1 MLVEHRLVHLNPNNL
16 HQTSLLLTEEFYRQ
30 SKFSSCNPGALV
42 LRMEGN
48 QCNRTFKPYLVY
60 TGYSGHSSDSVNHRA
75 KRMGAARGRS
85 ESGFPSANHHRPQKN
100 AIRVCG
106 DWSEQL
112 SSKGKI
118 YFYNCITEVSQW
130 QKPPEWKLPD
140 MDQDE
145 LLRLLGS
152 REQGDGKN
160 LKRPRVSASASTN
173 SKEEGYDVRVSPKR
187 SKYLTDVRPKSQT
200 AARKVSPN
208 SLPDAAHCASDI
220 TDRASSQRPHSNPRL
235 SPRRNPD
242 DRRVCPTL
250 PNRRHAPSNGP
261 LRLHPNDDMDISPN
275 SSPMSGCSGSSRSA
289 LNNQSPHFSKC
300 GRVDYGRSHAPRA
313 VYDPLRTR
321 GLEVYSSNSTHSGC
335 PVGRKQTRQKDICQ
349 LRGCETPSR
358 TLSEATVNRYPIKK
372 GLRVIPTAAHPAAAA
387 AGSSEALLLHVF
399 LAEKPPAGSLR
410 HLVDAIRAS
419 IGGLL
424 SHSPTSSTRAAERES
439 PGTDRVDYV
448 SRPAYP
454 GTRELLYPQDSRHPP
469 SPHGSVDRQKRDRQF
484 WSPKRIVN
492 DSSSSFGSQ
501 TEENRTCPRP
511 DGPSHLLSDP
521 SQEQHRLGIQNK
533 GRLAPEHL
541 PLERAVQPTAA
552 LDSTVMTHGG
562 SVARRSV
569 PGAASMLI
577 WNPVPSTWEPDN
589 LGNELQRR
597 LSTGFHSSRNASAQ
611 LLGTMPTAIAAAS
624 GSSEMRERNTKEGT
638 DVPGLVSTLTTLVS
652 LIGSAKYHGIP
663 SSQVQNTPTST
674 SVLSTSL
681 PLQRT
686 PTSYHVPTPQRRYPT
701 VSPVMPSPLT
711 PSMQTSTS
719 SSGGSCAS
727 TLAQSL
733 LKSNLPPQQ
742 MDDLLSSLESFAHQ
756 ARYRSSKPPTI
767 EYYQPSR
774 SQPRTDERYDPVVVH
789 TDYSDRSSDS
799 PNVSTQSYRGIVPR
813 PNQLDDVSNCSTCP
827 TENRP
832 SLHSP
837 SESGCHRRFSDS
849 VHDDGSCQAAAKPD
863 CMQDLPPNR
872 DTLHSPTATTPNLL
886 PGSSLCASTSGATG
900 LGGAAL
906 NRSNDLQSSSPDEQ
920 PPDDECLSKITRI
933 LGSPTTQSFV
943 DPASVT
949 KFTDKAVE
957 RLEQEALVES
967 RKFEKLQS
975 VLYGELSAESKKLRA
990 LVRISEAKLAIHREK
1005 HLEINLQASTL
1016 RLSGCLQCPH
1026 SVAHRTTSAFAL
1038 TLDSLGISVC
1048 CVSETRIR
1056 DAVMVLEPIAPSL
1069 SARSSLRAS
1078 VGIEASAV
1086 GHAGVGIALS
1096 HRADTR

>member
-1 MLVEHRLVHLNPNNL
+1 
-16 HQTSLLLTEEFYRQ
+16 
-30 SKFSSCNPGALV
+30 
-42 LRMEGN
+42 ME
-48 QCNRTFKPYLVY
+48 VY

-85 ESGFPSANHHRPQKN
+85 ESGFPSTNQHRPQKN

-140 MDQDE
+140 MDHDE

-208 SLPDAAHCASDI
+208 SLPDATHCTSDI
-220 TDRASSQRPHSNPRL
+220 TDRANSQRPRSNPRL
-235 SPRRNPD
+235 SPRRNH
-242 DRRVCPTL
+242 DRRVYPTL

-261 LRLHPNDDMDISPN
+261 LRLHPTDDMDISPN

-300 GRVDYGRSHAPRA
+300 GRVDYGRSHASRA

-321 GLEVYSSNSTHSGC
+321 GLEVYSSNSAHS
-335 PVGRKQTRQKDICQ
+335 
-349 LRGCETPSR
+349 
-358 TLSEATVNRYPIKK
+358 
-372 GLRVIPTAAHPAAAA
+372 
-387 AGSSEALLLHVF
+387 
-399 LAEKPPAGSLR
+399 EKPPAGSLR

-424 SHSPTSSTRAAERES
+424 SHSPTSSTRATEHES
-439 PGTDRVDYV
+439 PGTTRVDYG

-454 GTRELLYPQDSRHPP
+454 GPRELLYPPDSRHPP

-484 WSPKRIVN
+484 WSPKRTVN

-511 DGPSHLLSDP
+511 DGPSHLLPDP

-533 GRLAPEHL
+533 
-541 PLERAVQPTAA
+541 
-552 LDSTVMTHGG
+552 
-562 SVARRSV
+562 
-569 PGAASMLI
+569 
-577 WNPVPSTWEPDN
+577 
-589 LGNELQRR
+589 
-597 LSTGFHSSRNASAQ
+597 
-611 LLGTMPTAIAAAS
+611 
-624 GSSEMRERNTKEGT
+624 

-652 LIGSAKYHGIP
+652 LIGSAKYHGMPP
-663 SSQVQNTPTST
+663 SQLQNTPTST
-674 SVLSTSL
+674 SLHSTSQL

-799 PNVSTQSYRGIVPR
+799 PNVSTQNYRGIVPR

-827 TENRP
+827 PENRP

-837 SESGCHRRFSDS
+837 SESDRHRSFSDS

-863 CMQDLPPNR
+863 CSQDLPSNR

-900 LGGAAL
+900 PGGTVL
-906 NRSNDLQSSSPDEQ
+906 SRSNDLQSSSPDEQ
-920 PPDDECLSKITRI
+920 PPEDECLTKMIRI

-1005 HLEINLQASTL
+1005 QTSLQELMDA
-1016 RLSGCLQCPH
+1016 
-1026 SVAHRTTSAFAL
+1026 
-1038 TLDSLGISVC
+1038 I
-1048 CVSETRIR
+1048 ETRKQ
-1056 DAVMVLEPIAPSL
+1056 LPNL
-1069 SARSSLRAS
+1069 SFSDD
-1078 VGIEASAV
+1078 VI
-1086 GHAGVGIALS
+1086 
-1096 HRADTR
+1096 